1 VPRSTSIAAYRILQ
15 EALANVWRH
24 ANASEVEVKLGR
36 EGDMV
41 VLQISDN
48 GIGINAR
55 LLSSTPTFGLLG
67 MYERAR
73 LAGGNLTVSSSSG
86 KGTKIVTRLPVG
98 KD

>member
-1 VPRSTSIAAYRILQ
+1 
-15 EALANVWRH
+15 
-24 ANASEVEVKLGR
+24 
-36 EGDMV
+36 
-41 VLQISDN
+41 
-48 GIGINAR
+48 
-55 LLSSTPTFGLLG
+55 